1 MKIGFVG
8 LGLMGYP
15 MALRLIKAGFK
26 LHIFSKNDI
35 SLKKLYK
42 FGAVIEK
49 SITSLA
55 NNVDVFCSCR
65 VTSNQSKDI
74 FIGRRGVLNAS
85 RKPKIC
91 IDFATIDPSTSINI
105 ATKLKGHSIE
115 FIDAPVSGGPDKA
128 SEGKLTIIVGGQKSS
143 LRKTKRLF
151 DTLGSKIL
159 HMGDVGSG
167 VKSKLCNNL
176 ISISTHALIAEAMIL
191 GLKSGID
198 LKKLY
203 EVLKN
208 SSAYS
213 KTLERVVPNHFIT
226 RNFKAKA
233 SIETII
239 KDLGVA
245 IELGKRNKLNLLI
258 AKNAMKYFNKARDC
272 GHGLDDISSVIIPM
286 ENEAGILVKK
296 EYNN

>member
-26 LHIFSKNDI
+26 LHIFSKNDT
-35 SLKKLYK
+35 SLKKLFK
-42 FGAVIEK
+42 CGAVIEK

-65 VTSNQSKDI
+65 VTNNQSKDV
-74 FIGRRGVLNAS
+74 FIRKGGVLNAKI
-85 RKPKIC
+85 KPKIC
-91 IDFATIDPSTSINI
+91 IDFATIDPDTSINI
-105 ATKLKGHSIE
+105 ALKLKENLIE

-128 SEGKLTIIVGGQKSS
+128 SEGTLTIIAGGKKNS
-143 LRKTKRLF
+143 LRKTKRIF
-151 DTLGSKIL
+151 DELGSKVL
-159 HMGDVGSG
+159 HIGDVGSG
-167 VKSKLCNNL
+167 VKAKLCNNL

-198 LKKLY
+198 LNKLY

-213 KTLERVVPNHFIT
+213 KTLERVVPNHFLT
-226 RNFKAKA
+226 RNFEAKA

-245 IELGKRNKLNLLI
+245 IELGKRKKLNLLI

-286 ENEAGILVKK
+286 EDEAGILVKK
-296 EYNN
+296 YNN